1 MPQPNF
7 AQLEQQVSERWKQ
20 LNIFERSVSQRPVD
34 RSFVFYDGPPFAT
47 GLPHYGHIVAS
58 TIKDVVPRYAT
69 MRGYRVERRWGWDCH
84 GLPVENLIE
93 QELGLKTKQD
103 IEAIGVAK
111 FNDAC
116 RDSVLRYTKE
126 WRSTIERLGRWV
138 DMDNDYR
145 TMDPTFM
152 ESVWWVFSELYKQ
165 GLIYEGKKA
174 MHVCPR
180 CVTPLSNFE
189 VTLGYREVDDI
200 AVTWKFKVLNQ
211 PNTYLLA
218 WTTTPWSTPTTM
230 GLSVGVQHTYVKVK
244 VGDDYVICVKDRL
257 ATVMQNVTHYQVIDE
272 FKGDQLV
279 GLAYQPI
286 VDYYRDVPEVKNNP
300 NVYHVFAADYVEVTE
315 GTGIVTINGSYG
327 DIDMQAAQTNHLP
340 MVMDV
345 DMDGTFNQLTKPL
358 AGLPVKRGQAK
369 LLELVQSAGLV
380 WRTETYRHNYPHCWR
395 CDTPLLNYA
404 TTSWFVRVTNLKE
417 RLLKNNDLIH
427 WLPDHIKAGRFG
439 KWLAGAK
446 DWAISR
452 DRYWGAPLP
461 IWKAADGEV
470 ICVSSM
476 AELAELSGVT
486 VTDLHKQYV
495 DPIVITKDNKQFK
508 RIPQVVDCW
517 FESGAMPYGQQHY
530 PFEHKAE
537 FEANFPAQFIAEGQD
552 QTRGWFYTL
561 MVLSTALFDKPA
573 FRNVIVNGL
582 VLAEDGKKMSKRL
595 KNYPEPELVLN
606 KYGAD
611 ALRFYLMS
619 SPVVQAED
627 LRFSEKGVDLVMK
640 KVLLTLWNIFTFYQL
655 FARDQTPSAQ
665 PSTEHIMDRWIVS
678 LCQQTVQQVTTAME
692 QYDLASA
699 THQLESFIQELSTW
713 YIRRSRDRIKLS
725 DDQAQSTLATLR
737 YVVLTVTKLL
747 APFTPFISD
756 HIYQQLGGTGDSVHL
771 ADWPA
776 FDQSYYDATVL
787 EQMAL
792 ARQAVEKILALRE
805 HAGLKVRQPLTS
817 ATVPH
822 SEQWSNELISVVA
835 AEVNV
840 QQIQPGADYQLD
852 TVITPELAQ
861 QGMLREL
868 VRQINALRKQQGLSI
883 HDQVVLQY
891 MTSDPVLQSIFSQQ
905 AELLQRSVLAN
916 RLEPATQLDA
926 AAVELTVN
934 QAKISVVLQR

>member
-495 DPIVITKDNKQFK
+495 DPIVITKNNKQFK